1 MSKSDYILLLGSKS
15 KTKYH
20 ELIEECLNYYNTSG
34 TKDLTEIQLAEFCKR
49 KGFV

>member
-20 ELIEECLNYYNTSG
+20 ELIEECLDYYNTSSI
-34 TKDLTEIQLAEFCKR
+34 KDLTEIQLAEFCKR
-49 KGFV
+49 KGLV